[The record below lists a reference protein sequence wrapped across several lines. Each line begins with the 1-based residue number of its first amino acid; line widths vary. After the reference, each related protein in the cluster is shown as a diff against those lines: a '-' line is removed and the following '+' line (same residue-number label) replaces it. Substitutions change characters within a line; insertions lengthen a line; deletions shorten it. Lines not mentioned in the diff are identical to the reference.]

1 MLMTSDDLPHQER
14 LTDEEL
20 TKYKQGISEMWRVDD
35 VAIRIL
41 ANPSGGR
48 ATRFLYALGA
58 VLSDLYREKQA
69 RGWPLIASDYL

>member
-1 MLMTSDDLPHQER
+1 
-14 LTDEEL
+14 
-20 TKYKQGISEMWRVDD
+20 MWRVDD

-69 RGWPLIASDYL
+69 RGWPLMASDGLGWPRMASDGLGWPRMASDGLGWPLMTS